1 MIVDCHVH
9 LNNYDE
15 DGVPTLDRCLDRLEH
30 EMRRN
35 RIDQALVLTSYTVTP
50 GRPSTRSVVQAVR
63 DKPYLTVVAGLDYT
77 TFQPDE
83 LREIGEFVQAGKV
96 RGLKLYPGYQPFYP
110 LDPKWTPAY
119 EFAALHRIPVMIHTG
134 DTYSPKGKLKYAH
147 PLNVDEVAVEF
158 PEVRFVICHMGNP
171 WIRDCMEVV
180 YKNANVYTDM
190 SGLTLGAFEDRF
202 EVFLRKQVSEMLS
215 YGVEPDALLYGTDWP
230 ISSMESYLDF
240 MKELAVPQRERHIIM
255 ADNAIELY
263 PLDPANSLLRFAGRR

>member
-1 MIVDCHVH
+1 
-9 LNNYDE
+9 
-15 DGVPTLDRCLDRLEH
+15 
-30 EMRRN
+30 
-35 RIDQALVLTSYTVTP
+35 
-50 GRPSTRSVVQAVR
+50 
-63 DKPYLTVVAGLDYT
+63 
-77 TFQPDE
+77 
-83 LREIGEFVQAGKV
+83 
-96 RGLKLYPGYQPFYP
+96 
-110 LDPKWTPAY
+110 
-119 EFAALHRIPVMIHTG
+119 MIHTG

-158 PEVRFVICHMGNP
+158 PEVKFVICHMGNP

-190 SGLTLGAFEDRF
+190 SGLTLGEFEDRF

-240 MKELAVPQRERHIIM
+240 MKELAVPQRERHMIM

-263 PLDPANSLLRFAGRR
+263 GLNPANSLLKVGPRR

>member
-1 MIVDCHVH
+1 MIIDCHVH
-9 LNNYDE
+9 LNNYYE
-15 DGVPTLDRCLDRLEH
+15 NNVETLPSCLDKLEL

-50 GRPSTRSVVQAVR
+50 GRPATRTVVQAVR
-63 DKPYLTVVAGLDYT
+63 DKPYLTVIAGLDYT
-77 TFQPDE
+77 KFQPDD
-83 LREIGEFVQAGKV
+83 LVEIADFVQAGKV

-110 LDPKWTPAY
+110 LDPKWTPAF
-119 EFAALHRIPVMIHTG
+119 EFAALHKIPVMIHTG

-158 PEVRFVICHMGNP
+158 PDVKFVICHMGNP

-190 SGLTLGAFEDRF
+190 SGLTLGEFEDRF

-240 MKELAVPQRERHIIM
+240 MKELAIPQKERRMIM
-255 ADNAIELY
+255 AENAIELY
-263 PLDPANSLLRFAGRR
+263 GLDRGNSLIGNSARR

>member
-9 LNNYDE
+9 LNNYYE
-15 DGVPTLDRCLDRLEH
+15 NTVETLPSCLEKLEL

-50 GRPSTRSVVQAVR
+50 GRPATRTVVQAIR
-63 DKPYLTVVAGLDYT
+63 DKPYLTVIAGLDYT
-77 TFQPDE
+77 KFQPDD
-83 LREIGEFVQAGKV
+83 LVEIADYVQAGKV

-110 LDPKWTPAY
+110 LDPKWTPAF
-119 EFAALHRIPVMIHTG
+119 EFAALHAIPVMIHTG

-158 PEVRFVICHMGNP
+158 PDVKFVICHMGNP

-190 SGLTLGAFEDRF
+190 SGLTLGEFEDRF

-240 MKELAVPQRERHIIM
+240 MKELAIPQKERRMIM

-263 PLDPANSLLRFAGRR
+263 GLDRRNSLIGNSQRR

>member
-1 MIVDCHVH
+1 MIIDCHVH
-9 LNNYDE
+9 LNNYEE
-15 DGVPTLDRCLDRLEH
+15 DGVPTLDRCLERLER

-50 GRPSTRSVVQAVR
+50 GRPSTRAVVEAVR

-77 TFQPDE
+77 TFRPDE
-83 LREIGEFVQAGKV
+83 LGEIGEFVQAGKV

-158 PEVRFVICHMGNP
+158 PEVKFVICHMGNP

-190 SGLTLGAFEDRF
+190 SGLTLGEFEDRF

-240 MKELAVPQRERHIIM
+240 MKELAVPQRERHMIM

-263 PLDPANSLLRFAGRR
+263 GLDPANSLLRFGARR

>member
-1 MIVDCHVH
+1 MIIDCHVH
-9 LNNYDE
+9 LNNYYE
-15 DGVPTLDRCLDRLEH
+15 DAVETLPECLEKLER

-35 RIDQALVLTSYTVTP
+35 RIDQALVLTSYMVTP
-50 GRPSTRSVVQAVR
+50 GRPSTRTVVEAIR
-63 DKPYLTVVAGLDYT
+63 DKPYLTVIAGLDYMN
-77 TFQPDE
+77 FQPDE
-83 LREIGEFVQAGKV
+83 LVEIAGFVQEGKV

-119 EFAALHRIPVMIHTG
+119 EFAALHKIPVMIHSG
-134 DTYSPKGKLKYAH
+134 DTYSPKGKLKYSH

-158 PEVRFVICHMGNP
+158 PDVNFVVCHMGNP

-190 SGLTLGAFEDRF
+190 SGLTLGEFEDRF

-230 ISSMESYLDF
+230 IASMGSYLDF
-240 MKELAVPQRERHIIM
+240 MKELAIPQKERQLVM
-255 ADNAIELY
+255 AQNAVELY
-263 PLDPANSLLRFAGRR
+263 GLDPANSLLKVGLRG

>member
-15 DGVPTLDRCLDRLEH
+15 DGVPTLNRCLDRLEH

-119 EFAALHRIPVMIHTG
+119 EFAALHRIPVVIHTG

-240 MKELAVPQRERHIIM
+240 MKELAVPQRERHMIM

-263 PLDPANSLLRFAGRR
+263 RLDPANSLLRFAGRR

>member
-1 MIVDCHVH
+1 MIIDCHVH
-9 LNNYDE
+9 LNNYEVND
-15 DGVPTLDRCLDRLEH
+15 VPTLDACLDKLER

-50 GRPSTRSVVQAVR
+50 GRPSTRTVVQAVR
-63 DKPYLTVVAGLDYT
+63 DKPYLTVIHGLDYT
-77 TFQPDE
+77 TFEPGDLAE
-83 LREIGEFVQAGKV
+83 IREYVQSGKV

-119 EFAALHRIPVMIHTG
+119 EFAAEHKIPVMIHSG
-134 DTYSPKGKLKYAH
+134 DTYSPKGKLKYSH
-147 PLNVDEVAVEF
+147 PLHVDEVAVEF
-158 PEVRFVICHMGNP
+158 PDVKFLICHLGNP

-190 SGLTLGAFEDRF
+190 SGLTLGEFEDRF

-230 ISSMESYLDF
+230 ISSMGSYLDF
-240 MKELAVPQRERHIIM
+240 MKELAIPQKERQLVM
-255 ADNAIELY
+255 AQNAIELY
-263 PLDPANSLLRFAGRR
+263 GLNPANSLLLQGARR